1 MEGFRIEVAAMMG
14 SGDDGETQVAARARF
29 LGILL
34 PKILRITF
42 SFFLCIHITHI
53 CCILLIDCLRFLCDR

>member
-34 PKILRITF
+34 PKILRITL
-42 SFFLCIHITHI
+42 FLFVHSYNTY
-53 CCILLIDCLRFLCDR
+53 LLHFID